1 MAIGTLY
8 IGSKSVDFQQLD
20 SELLTSKNLKKVLA
34 SSEIKDYHTSIEDC
48 GLTMGS
54 IEESLLS
61 HCQSIECLDLSWNTV
76 INLENYS
83 RYMHLASL
91 LRSKYKNKS
100 TGWEEL
106 YRESIAHV
114 THKRAT
120 KESNKPSLWVA
131 GCSWSSA
138 VGVETDERWGHL
150 VAKELDLE
158 EINLAINGG
167 SIWDASDQILR
178 ADIQKGDIVVWGLSS
193 LGRVDVVNNNQLRS
207 FAVRDSLDIPQTRDY
222 YNLGYFWSNTQCL
235 IAMRQIQQVI
245 NYCSKIGA
253 RLYLVNFL
261 DIHLSSFIL
270 GGEENYLDLT
280 RQMNDDTLSTIMI
293 DYGTDDQHPG
303 PLQHQQYAKEIIK
316 FIQGEQS

>member
-8 IGSKSVDFQQLD
+8 IGSKSFDFQKLD
-20 SELLTSKNLKKVLA
+20 TEWLTSKNLKKVLA
-34 SSEIKDYHTSIEDC
+34 SSEINDYHTSIEDS
-48 GLTMGS
+48 GLLIES

-106 YRESIAHV
+106 YRKSIAHV
-114 THKRAT
+114 AYKRAT

-138 VGVETDERWGHL
+138 MGVETDERWGHL

-158 EINLAINGG
+158 EINLAIGGG

-178 ADIQKGDIVVWGLSS
+178 ADIQKGDIVVWGLTS

-207 FAVRDSLDIPQTRDY
+207 FAVRDALDIPQARDY

-245 NYCSKIGA
+245 NYCSKISA

-270 GGEENYLDLT
+270 GGEENYLDLS
-280 RQMNDDTLSTIMI
+280 RQMNADTLLTIMI
-293 DYGTDDQHPG
+293 DYGTDDKHPG

-316 FIQGEQS
+316 FIQQGE

>member
-8 IGSKSVDFQQLD
+8 IGSKSFDFQKLD
-20 SELLTSKNLKKVLA
+20 TEWLTSKNLKKVLA
-34 SSEIKDYHTSIEDC
+34 SSEINDYHTSIEDS
-48 GLTMGS
+48 GLLIES

-106 YRESIAHV
+106 YRKSIAHV
-114 THKRAT
+114 AYKRAT

-138 VGVETDERWGHL
+138 MGVETDERWGHL

-158 EINLAINGG
+158 EINLAIGGG

-178 ADIQKGDIVVWGLSS
+178 ADIQKGDIVVWGLTS
-193 LGRVDVVNNNQLRS
+193 LGWVDVVNNNQLRS
-207 FAVRDSLDIPQTRDY
+207 FAVRDALDIPQARDY

-270 GGEENYLDLT
+270 GGEENYLDLS
-280 RQMNDDTLSTIMI
+280 RQMNADTLLTIMI
-293 DYGTDDQHPG
+293 DYGTDDKHPG

-316 FIQGEQS
+316 FIQQGE

>member
-8 IGSKSVDFQQLD
+8 IGSKSFDFQKLD
-20 SELLTSKNLKKVLA
+20 TEWLTSKNLKKVLA
-34 SSEIKDYHTSIEDC
+34 SSEINDYHTSIEDS
-48 GLTMGS
+48 GLLIES

-106 YRESIAHV
+106 YRKSIAHV
-114 THKRAT
+114 AYKRAT

-131 GCSWSSA
+131 GFSWSSA
-138 VGVETDERWGHL
+138 MGVETDERWGHL

-158 EINLAINGG
+158 EINLAIGGG

-178 ADIQKGDIVVWGLSS
+178 ADIQKGDIVVWGLTS

-207 FAVRDSLDIPQTRDY
+207 FAVRDALDIPQARDY

-270 GGEENYLDLT
+270 GGEENYLDLS
-280 RQMNDDTLSTIMI
+280 RQMNADTLLTIMI
-293 DYGTDDQHPG
+293 DYGTDDKHPG

-316 FIQGEQS
+316 FIQQGE

>member
-8 IGSKSVDFQQLD
+8 IGSKSFDFQKLD
-20 SELLTSKNLKKVLA
+20 TEWLTSKNLKKVLA
-34 SSEIKDYHTSIEDC
+34 SSEINDYHTSIEDS
-48 GLTMGS
+48 GLLIES

-61 HCQSIECLDLSWNTV
+61 HCQSIKCLDLSWNTV

-106 YRESIAHV
+106 YRKSIAHV
-114 THKRAT
+114 AYKRAT

-138 VGVETDERWGHL
+138 MGVETDERCGHL

-158 EINLAINGG
+158 EINLAIGGG

-178 ADIQKGDIVVWGLSS
+178 ADIQKGDIVVWGLTS
-193 LGRVDVVNNNQLRS
+193 LGRVDVVNNNQ
-207 FAVRDSLDIPQTRDY
+207 
-222 YNLGYFWSNTQCL
+222 
-235 IAMRQIQQVI
+235 
-245 NYCSKIGA
+245 
-253 RLYLVNFL
+253 
-261 DIHLSSFIL
+261 
-270 GGEENYLDLT
+270 
-280 RQMNDDTLSTIMI
+280 
-293 DYGTDDQHPG
+293 
-303 PLQHQQYAKEIIK
+303 
-316 FIQGEQS
+316 

>member
-8 IGSKSVDFQQLD
+8 IGSKSFDFQQLD
-20 SELLTSKNLKKVLA
+20 TEWLTSKNLKKVLA
-34 SSEIKDYHTSIEDC
+34 SSEINDYHTSIEDS
-48 GLTMGS
+48 GLMMMS

-114 THKRAT
+114 AYKRAT

-138 VGVETDERWGHL
+138 DGVETDERWGHL

-158 EINLAINGG
+158 EINLAITGG

-178 ADIQKGDIVVWGLSS
+178 ADIQKGDIVVWGLTS

-207 FAVRDSLDIPQTRDY
+207 FAVKESLDIPQTRDY

-280 RQMNDDTLSTIMI
+280 RQMNDDTSLTIMI

-316 FIQGEQS
+316 FIQGE

>member
-8 IGSKSVDFQQLD
+8 IGSKSFDFQKLD
-20 SELLTSKNLKKVLA
+20 TEWLTSKNLKKVLA
-34 SSEIKDYHTSIEDC
+34 SSEINDYHTSIEDS
-48 GLTMGS
+48 GLLIES

-106 YRESIAHV
+106 YRKSIAHV
-114 THKRAT
+114 AYKRAT

-138 VGVETDERWGHL
+138 MGVETDERWGHL

-158 EINLAINGG
+158 EINLAIGGG

-178 ADIQKGDIVVWGLSS
+178 ADIQKGDIVVWGLTS

-207 FAVRDSLDIPQTRDY
+207 FAVCDALDIPQARDY

-270 GGEENYLDLT
+270 GGEENYLDLS
-280 RQMNDDTLSTIMI
+280 RQMNADTLLTIMI
-293 DYGTDDQHPG
+293 DYGTDDKHPG

-316 FIQGEQS
+316 FIQQGE

>member
-1 MAIGTLY
+1 
-8 IGSKSVDFQQLD
+8 
-20 SELLTSKNLKKVLA
+20 
-34 SSEIKDYHTSIEDC
+34 
-48 GLTMGS
+48 
-54 IEESLLS
+54 
-61 HCQSIECLDLSWNTV
+61 
-76 INLENYS
+76 
-83 RYMHLASL
+83 MHLASL

-106 YRESIAHV
+106 YRKSIAHV
-114 THKRAT
+114 AYKRAT

-138 VGVETDERWGHL
+138 MGVETDERWGHL

-158 EINLAINGG
+158 EINLAIGGG

-178 ADIQKGDIVVWGLSS
+178 ADIQKGDIVVWGLTS

-207 FAVRDSLDIPQTRDY
+207 FAVRDALDIPQARDY

-270 GGEENYLDLT
+270 GGEENYLDLS
-280 RQMNDDTLSTIMI
+280 RQMNADTLLTIMI
-293 DYGTDDQHPG
+293 DYGTDDKHPG

-316 FIQGEQS
+316 FIQQGE